1 MSDVSNAILALKN
14 AWTGAVAASD
24 AVRALAPTVEAI
36 PADATLEALALA
48 DYHRLTLAQ
57 ANAVQALRGLV
68 EALQRDRDGAVA

>member
-24 AVRALAPTVEAI
+24 AVRALTPAVEAI
-36 PADATLEALALA
+36 PADATLEALDLA

-68 EALQRDRDGAVA
+68 EGLQRDRDAAVA